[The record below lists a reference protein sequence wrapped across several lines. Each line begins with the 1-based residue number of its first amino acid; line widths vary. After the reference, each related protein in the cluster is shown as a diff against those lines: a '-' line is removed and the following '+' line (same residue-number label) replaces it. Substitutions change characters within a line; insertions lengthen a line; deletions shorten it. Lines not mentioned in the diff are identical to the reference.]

1 MQNMGFTE
9 SSRLADMQEMV
20 QPFRTLAASFE
31 VDRRLDDIQTT
42 LLLAD
47 RTLQTSN
54 DRLQYTSAYLTLA
67 RQQYVMT
74 EALLESIS
82 KTDGSD
88 TKGPQFSYK
97 ALGGSLISGYQ
108 AVQTHLEAADRVSAN
123 LDFVADGDWAQHLQ
137 ASAAWQSWLPG
148 THISGRY
155 VRGAVQGL
163 SGLHTHNALA
173 VQQLMKNKDVSNMF
187 KKKTEAGI
195 QPHTVTVETVRRG
208 LDRQLVG
215 GSFNPDQPLVVAEQV
230 LAQVN
235 TAVLAMNGIT
245 LWISVPKL
253 FDTSLAPAEPLDETG
268 RGKRSFNPK
277 KAGIQTGTPATGRPQ
292 PTGPAAPKTSAKP
305 FDPTA
310 LSRPAPVVAPKPAA
324 RPSARPFDPN
334 VSHPKETA
342 TPKASDKP
350 FDPTALSRPAP
361 VADKP
366 FDPTALAQASPI
378 VGPPSRELR
387 AFDPSHIAPDALDD

>member
-1 MQNMGFTE
+1 
-9 SSRLADMQEMV
+9 
-20 QPFRTLAASFE
+20 
-31 VDRRLDDIQTT
+31 
-42 LLLAD
+42 
-47 RTLQTSN
+47 
-54 DRLQYTSAYLTLA
+54 
-67 RQQYVMT
+67 MT
-74 EALLESIS
+74 EALLESVG

-123 LDFVADGDWAQHLQ
+123 LDFAADGDWAQHLQ

-163 SGLHTHNALA
+163 GSLHTHNALA

-195 QPHTVTVETVRRG
+195 QQHTVAVETVRRG
-208 LDRQLVG
+208 LDRQLIG
-215 GSFNPDQPLVVAEQV
+215 GTYSPDQPLAVAEQV

-253 FDTSLAPAEPLDETG
+253 FDASLAPAEPLDETG

-292 PTGPAAPKTSAKP
+292 PTGSAAPKASAKP

-310 LSRPAPVVAPKPAA
+310 LAHPAPAIPEK
-324 RPSARPFDPN
+324 PFDP
-334 VSHPKETA
+334 KA
-342 TPKASDKP
+342 TQAKKAAPKASAKP

-378 VGPPSRELR
+378 VAPPSRELR